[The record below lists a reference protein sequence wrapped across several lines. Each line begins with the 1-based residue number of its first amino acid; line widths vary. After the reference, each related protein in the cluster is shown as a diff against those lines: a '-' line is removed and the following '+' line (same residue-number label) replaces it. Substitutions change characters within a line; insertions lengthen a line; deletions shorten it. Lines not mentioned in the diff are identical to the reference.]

1 MAKTSGLSKS
11 QSRVERVEILP
22 GIAIVD
28 LVLQLSN
35 PTKTIVVGDVHIGY
49 EEALNKQGILVPRFH
64 FAEIIGRMER
74 ILDLTKPEHVIL
86 LGDVKHEFGTISDQ
100 EWRETLQF
108 LDLILSRAKKV
119 VLIRG
124 NHDTILGPIAR
135 KRNLEIVSHLIM
147 DDILLIHGDR
157 IPQIMP
163 PGITTIII
171 GHEHPAVTIRD
182 TIRAETFKC
191 FLKGVWKRKNL
202 VVVPSFHP
210 LSEGTN
216 VLQERLLSPFLQ
228 QDLSMF
234 DVFVVGNTVYS
245 FGKLKNLKA

>member
-1 MAKTSGLSKS
+1 MAP
-11 QSRVERVEILP
+11 SRDSSRISSTIEILP
-22 GIAIVD
+22 GIFIVD
-28 LVLQLSN
+28 LVLQLDSG
-35 PTKTIVVGDVHIGY
+35 KERTIVVGDVHIGY

-74 ILDLTKPEHVIL
+74 IIDLTNPGKIIL

-108 LDLILSRAKKV
+108 LDLLLSRAKKV
-119 VLIRG
+119 ILIRG

-135 KRNLEIVSHLIM
+135 KRGLEIVPFVIH
-147 DDILLIHGDR
+147 DGILLMHGDQL
-157 IPQIMP
+157 PKLMP

-171 GHEHPAVTIRD
+171 GHEHPAVAIRD

-191 FLKGVWKRKNL
+191 FLRGTWKKKHL
-202 VVVPSFHP
+202 LVVPSFHP

-216 VLQERLLSPFLQ
+216 VLQEKLLSPFLH

-234 DVFVVGNTVYS
+234 DVFVVGDTVYP
-245 FGKLKNLKA
+245 FGKLKNLKK